1 MSYSFPSIGLSPLWL
16 NLFLGVLFFFDEII
30 NGIILMCLSDSL
42 LVPRNATDFCILIL
56 YPAYLLSSF
65 ISSNSFMIESL
76 EFPMYDIR
84 LPKWW

>member
-1 MSYSFPSIGLSPLWL
+1 MSYSFPSTGLSPLWL

-30 NGIILMCLSDSL
+30 NGIILMCLSGSL
-42 LVPRNATDFCILIL
+42 LVHRNATGFCLLIL

-65 ISSNSFMIESL
+65 ISSNSFMVEPL
-76 EFPMYDIR
+76 EFPVYNIR

>member
-1 MSYSFPSIGLSPLWL
+1 MSYSFPSTGLSPLWL

-30 NGIILMCLSDSL
+30 NGIILMCLSGSL
-42 LVPRNATDFCILIL
+42 LVHRNATGFCLLIL

-65 ISSNSFMIESL
+65 ISSISFMVEPL
-76 EFPMYDIR
+76 EFPVYNIR